1 MNSANET
8 GAMGAGPSVE
18 QLARETAEMK
28 ALWQRALAANK
39 TRNLIRTCV
48 TLGVLAIIII
58 YGVMFYSMVKNF
70 DDKKTMDLIQKKS
83 EKWLPYFSGILN
95 EELNRVGSAY
105 MKELDRQA
113 PKISEEISTKLIL
126 EADKLNKSITT
137 IPEMALKEQT
147 KSILDNQQKV
157 IAQYYPELGPKG
169 IEGVITNIREGVGNV
184 AWQTLSTKLEPQT
197 RTLNEIKEILKS
209 MQAAPKSK
217 TLMATPPDVDELLY
231 TTFELL
237 KYQLA
242 KETLQP
248 TKEAKA
254 PAKKAK

>member
-8 GAMGAGPSVE
+8 VAQGAGPSVE
-18 QLARETAEMK
+18 QLAKETAEMK
-28 ALWQRALAANK
+28 ALWQRTVAVTK

-48 TLGVLAIIII
+48 SLGVLAIIII
-58 YGVMFYSMVKNF
+58 YGLMFYSLVKNF

-95 EELNRVGSAY
+95 EELNRVGNAY
-105 MKELDRQA
+105 LKELDTQA
-113 PKISEEISTKLIL
+113 PKISAEISDKLIL
-126 EADKLNKSITT
+126 EADKLNKSVTS
-137 IPEMALKEQT
+137 IPEAALKEQT
-147 KSILDNQQKV
+147 NSILATQQKV

-169 IEGVITNIREGVGNV
+169 IEGVISNIREGVGNV
-184 AWQTLSTKLEPQT
+184 AWLTLSTKLEPQT
-197 RTLNEIKEILKS
+197 KTLNEIKEILKS

-217 TLMATPPDVDELLY
+217 TLMSTPPDVDELLY

-242 KETLQP
+242 KETIQP
-248 TKEAKA
+248 AKAAKA
-254 PAKKAK
+254 PATKAK